1 MVQAPSGPPT
11 PILNILSRGFYVYPD
26 AGAQIQPFMAILAD
40 ERVSH
45 NMTNPAAVAIYIT
58 GLNTN
63 IRMTYREYL
72 SNVVPLIDTGNGV
85 LELDNGIIEG
95 TWWTTREDA
104 QAWARVQTQAYAQ
117 AQGGGRRRKSIHKKR
132 SGKKRNHKSRRSTR
146 RRRH

>member
-11 PILNILSRGFYVYPD
+11 PIPNVILRGFYVYPD
-26 AGAQIQPFMAILAD
+26 AGAQVKQFMAILAD

-45 NMTNPAAVAIYIT
+45 NMTNPEAVAIYII
-58 GLNTN
+58 GRNTN
-63 IRMTYREYL
+63 ILMTYREYL

-95 TWWTTREDA
+95 TWWTTREGA
-104 QAWARVQTQAYAQ
+104 QAWARAQTQAHAQ

-132 SGKKRNHKSRRSTR
+132 KSSHKKKSHR